1 MANPPDPV
9 FDELLDERP
18 AGELDFDE
26 GALDGLLDIPEGEAE
41 GEEEAGELVSSE
53 GFEALENEAFE
64 AFQAQDRRGF
74 GLALRGIVEM
84 ALKQNGQTKS

>member
-18 AGELDFDE
+18 TGGLDFDE
-26 GALDGLLDIPEGEAE
+26 GALEGLLDMPEGDE
-41 GEEEAGELVSSE
+41 GEEEPGELVSGE

-84 ALKQNGQTKS
+84 ALKQNGQSKS